1 MEKQIGDNRHDPNGR
16 WWERPLGGG
25 RGKDWMEIFEG
36 LEPQDWMTDCE
47 RRGTERQPW
56 LLGHLGGWYQRQE
69 MRHWERENLLG
80 RSKDDG
86 IMNSSLDILSMR
98 KLPQKRMNLSMK
110 EFVET
115 RGHGRDEQ
123 QVFYLILCVGA
134 ADFVCMLVCICAA
147 RGGLVI
153 NMPNWGVACLSRERG
168 K

>member
-1 MEKQIGDNRHDPNGR
+1 MQ
-16 WWERPLGGG
+16 
-25 RGKDWMEIFEG
+25 
-36 LEPQDWMTDCE
+36 
-47 RRGTERQPW
+47 
-56 LLGHLGGWYQRQE
+56 
-69 MRHWERENLLG
+69 HWERENLLG

-86 IMNSSLDILSMR
+86 IMSSSLDILSMR

-123 QVFYLILCVGA
+123 QVFYLILCVGV